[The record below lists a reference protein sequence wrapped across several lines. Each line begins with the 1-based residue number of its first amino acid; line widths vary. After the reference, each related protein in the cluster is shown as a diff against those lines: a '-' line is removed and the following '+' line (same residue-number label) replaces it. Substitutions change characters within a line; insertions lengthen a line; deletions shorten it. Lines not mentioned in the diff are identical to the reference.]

1 MYTPK
6 FNEIDDISIIKEHIH
21 AHPFGSWSC
30 IAEGEIVVNHIPF
43 VYHDNRGEY
52 GTLAG
57 HVSRANPIWKTCSR
71 EKESIVAFQGENAY
85 ISPSWYP
92 SKHQHGKAVPTWNYT
107 VVQVYGAPL
116 IQDSRD
122 WLLDHVTELTDR
134 HEADKAL
141 PWRVGDAPDE
151 YIEKLVGAI
160 VGIEI
165 SITSITGKW
174 KLGQNKP
181 ETDQI
186 GMAAGLKSRNDGNSR
201 ALGELT
207 ERLLKDK

>member
-6 FNEIDDISIIKEHIH
+6 FNEIDDISILKEHIH

-57 HVSRANPIWKTCSR
+57 HVSRANPIWKICSR
-71 EKESIVAFQGENAY
+71 EKKSIVAFQGENAY

-165 SITSITGKW
+165 PITSITGKW

-207 ERLLKDK
+207 ERLLQDK

>member
-6 FNEIDDISIIKEHIH
+6 FNEIDDISILKEHIH

-52 GTLAG
+52 GTLTG
-57 HVSRANPIWKTCSR
+57 HVSRANPIWKTCSP
-71 EKESIVAFQGENAY
+71 EKDSVVAFQGENAY

-92 SKHQHGKAVPTWNYT
+92 SKHQHGKGVPTWNYT

-134 HEADKAL
+134 HEADKAF

-165 SITSITGKW
+165 PITSITGKW

-186 GMAAGLKSRNDGNSR
+186 GMAAGLKSRTDGNSR